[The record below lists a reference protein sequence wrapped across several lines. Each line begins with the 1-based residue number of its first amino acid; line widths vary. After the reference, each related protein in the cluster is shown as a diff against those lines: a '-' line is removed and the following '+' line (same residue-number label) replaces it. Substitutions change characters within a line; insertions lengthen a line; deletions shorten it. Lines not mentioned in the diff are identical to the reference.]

1 MAVTAADVQAFAPQF
16 AAVSS
21 GVINTWLAMAGT
33 AINGDLF
40 ATETDNATLLWVCH
54 HLQQTRGGAAGQVGA
69 VTSRE
74 VGDVKVTAAAG
85 PVDAAAMRTTAYGSA
100 FLRLCR
106 RFTAGGMV
114 AI

>member
-40 ATETDNATLLWVCH
+40 LT
-54 HLQQTRGGAAGQVGA
+54 
-69 VTSRE
+69 
-74 VGDVKVTAAAG
+74 
-85 PVDAAAMRTTAYGSA
+85 
-100 FLRLCR
+100 
-106 RFTAGGMV
+106 
-114 AI
+114 